1 MTVRVSATDWCEGGV
16 GVEEAVE
23 IARAFAEHGAAG
35 IDVSTGQVVSE
46 EQPAFGRS
54 YQTPFADRIRN
65 EIGRKYGIAVI
76 AVGAIS
82 SYDDVNSLILAG
94 RADLCALG
102 RTHLYDPQWTLHAA
116 AEQGYAGPGATWPM
130 PFAAGNRR
138 PQGGT
143 HGRPA
148 AAAGADPGRG
158 AGDGARPVAAW
169 RPGGGRWR
177 VTAFALTS
185 EQQDLAE
192 RVRDLASGQLR
203 ALAEAGTPGHVNRE
217 LIKAMGDLGLLA
229 RLFPG
234 VAAGGLS
241 REAAAM
247 DLCLLREALATQS
260 TEAETALALQ
270 GLGSYPVLQSGQ
282 EEVVRRWL
290 PAVAAGDA
298 VAAFALTEPEAGSDA
313 AALTL
318 RAEPDGPGWRL
329 TGEKIWISNA
339 PEADFYTVF
348 ARTTPGAGAR
358 GVSAFVV
365 PADRPGLG
373 GEHLDMISPHP
384 IGRLVFDGVPVQP
397 AELLGEQDRGFR
409 VAMRTLDLFR
419 PSVGAFAVGMAQ
431 AATDAAVAHAGTRTA
446 FGGPLKDQQAV
457 SHLLAEMA
465 TRTEAARLLVYAAAA
480 AYDASAGASA
490 APAALGWRRRRRGK
504 GLAAKSAMAKL
515 FATETAQFVVDAAV
529 QLHGARALR
538 RGHLLE
544 HLYREVRA
552 PRIYEGASEV
562 QRTIIAR
569 ELYR

>member
-1 MTVRVSATDWCEGGV
+1 VAPVWG
-16 GVEEAVE
+16 
-23 IARAFAEHGAAG
+23 
-35 IDVSTGQVVSE
+35 
-46 EQPAFGRS
+46 
-54 YQTPFADRIRN
+54 
-65 EIGRKYGIAVI
+65 
-76 AVGAIS
+76 
-82 SYDDVNSLILAG
+82 
-94 RADLCALG
+94 
-102 RTHLYDPQWTLHAA
+102 
-116 AEQGYAGPGATWPM
+116 WP
-130 PFAAGNRR
+130 
-138 PQGGT
+138 
-143 HGRPA
+143 
-148 AAAGADPGRG
+148 
-158 AGDGARPVAAW
+158 
-169 RPGGGRWR
+169 

-234 VAAGGLS
+234 VAAGSLS
-241 REAAAM
+241 RSAAAL

-270 GLGSYPVLQSGQ
+270 GLGSYPVLQSGR

-348 ARTTPGAGAR
+348 ARTTQGAGAR

-384 IGRLVFDGVPVQP
+384 IGRLIFDGVPVQP

-490 APAALGWRRRRRGK
+490 GGGGPGK